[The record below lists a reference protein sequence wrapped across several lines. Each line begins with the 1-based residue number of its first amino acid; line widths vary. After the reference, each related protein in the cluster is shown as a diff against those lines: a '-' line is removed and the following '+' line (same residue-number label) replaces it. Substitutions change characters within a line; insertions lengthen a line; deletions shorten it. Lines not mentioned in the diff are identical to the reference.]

1 MKAQRYFDI
10 LTYQNQFFPNKKALG
25 HLKAGKKIN
34 FSSEKIS
41 RHANTIACNLIDKGL
56 KKGDYVCLFGPTTDA
71 WWMIVELAISSVGAI
86 VVPIEI
92 TNENFVDTV
101 AHLRETK
108 AKFCFSFSQEI
119 QLYIKDFEEQ
129 IPTLKGIYN
138 FDKQFVTIDK
148 HELFINPSPES
159 LITLETLKGVIH
171 EDDLAFLLYTRGTTA
186 KPKGILL
193 SHKNILENAQAMLKL
208 SPLNCDHRHL
218 SITHI
223 SHSFERVVL
232 TAVML
237 SGASSFF
244 QSGAE
249 NFYFATKRIRPH
261 FLSMSTNDCL
271 LLLKKLTDDSKKGK
285 DTDSRV
291 DIAMSICKKNLETFT
306 VGFFD
311 WLLIRFI
318 DISLFKKWRKKLGN
332 KLQAI
337 YVIGSPLDSLSAK
350 FFHLAGIEIKEGY
363 GLTEATALV
372 SLNGY
377 ATDTSKPKTSGKI
390 MHNLKVKIEREE
402 GQEFGEIMVKG
413 PSVMRSYFKG
423 VDEQPGLNLKQEWL
437 ATGDI
442 GKITGENFLIVSRR
456 D

>member
-1 MKAQRYFDI
+1 MQAQRYFDI

-34 FSSEKIS
+34 FSSQKIS
-41 RHANTIACNLIDKGL
+41 QHVTSIACNLIDKGL

-71 WWMIVELAISSVGAI
+71 WWIIVELAISSVGAI

-92 TNENFVDTV
+92 TQENLADTIN
-101 AHLRETK
+101 HLRDTK

-119 QLYIKDFEEQ
+119 QLYIQDFEEQ
-129 IPTLKGIYN
+129 IPSLKGIYN
-138 FDKQFVTIDK
+138 FDKQFINIEK

-159 LITLETLKGVIH
+159 QITLDTLKGVIH

-193 SHKNILENAQAMLKL
+193 SHKNLLENAQAMLKL

-237 SGASSFF
+237 SGASTFF

-249 NFYFATKRIRPH
+249 NFYFATKRIKPH
-261 FLSMSTNDCL
+261 FLSMSTEDCL
-271 LLLKKLTDDSKKGK
+271 LLLKKLTDDSKGGK
-285 DTDSRV
+285 DSNTRV
-291 DIAMSICKKNLETFT
+291 DKAMNICRKNLETFT

-311 WLLIRFI
+311 WLMIKFI
-318 DISLFKKWRKKLGN
+318 DITLFKKWRQKLGN

-337 YVIGSPLDSLSAK
+337 YVIGSPLDSLTAK

-377 ATDTSKPKTSGKI
+377 ADNTSKPKTSGKI
-390 MHNLKVKIEREE
+390 MHNLKVKIDKGED
-402 GQEFGEIMVKG
+402 QEYGEIMVKG
-413 PSVMRSYFKG
+413 PSVMRSYFTG
-423 VDEQPGLNLKQEWL
+423 LDEQPGLTLTQDWL
-437 ATGDI
+437 PTGDI
-442 GKITGENFLIVSRR
+442 GKIIDENFLIISRR

>member
-10 LTYQNQFFPNKKALG
+10 LSYQNQFYPNKKALG
-25 HLKAGKKIN
+25 HLKTGKKIN
-34 FSSEKIS
+34 FSSNEVA
-41 RHANTIACNLIDKGL
+41 RLVGNIACNLIDKGL

-71 WWMIVELAISSVGAI
+71 WWIIVEFAISSAGGI
-86 VVPIEI
+86 VVPIET
-92 TNENFVDTV
+92 TNENLVETV
-101 AHLRETK
+101 NHLRNTK
-108 AKFCFSFSQEI
+108 AKFCFTFAQEI
-119 QLYIKDFEEQ
+119 QFYIQDFEEQ
-129 IPTLKGIYN
+129 IGSLKAIFN
-138 FDKQFVTIDK
+138 FDKQFISIEK
-148 HELFINPSPES
+148 HELFNNPSPEAQIS
-159 LITLETLKGVIH
+159 LDTLKGVIH
-171 EDDLAFLLYTRGTTA
+171 EDDLAFLLFTRGTTA

-237 SGASSFF
+237 SGASTFF

-249 NFYFATKRIRPH
+249 NFYFATKRIKPH
-261 FLSMSTNDCL
+261 FLSMSTEDCL
-271 LLLKKLTDDSKKGK
+271 LLLKKLTDESKKGNESNPML
-285 DTDSRV
+285 DAV
-291 DIAMSICKKNLETFT
+291 QQICKKNLESFT
-306 VGFFD
+306 VGFID
-311 WLLIRFI
+311 WIMIKFI
-318 DISLFKKWRKKLGN
+318 DLTMFKSWRKKLGN

-377 ATDTSKPKTSGKI
+377 ADNTSKPKTSGKI
-390 MHNLKVKIEREE
+390 MHNLKVKIESKDN
-402 GQEFGEIMVKG
+402 QEFGEILIKG
-413 PSVMRSYFKG
+413 PSVMRSYFNG
-423 VDEQPGLNLKQEWL
+423 LDEQPGITLEQEWL
-437 ATGDI
+437 STGDI
-442 GKITGENFLIVSRR
+442 GKIVDDNFLIIARR